1 MNINVEIVMAFFLL
15 SCLMLTACSR
25 MLHCIRIVVL
35 QGLLLGILPLLL
47 AEHGHASQY
56 IVAALNI
63 GIKAIA
69 LPVLLCLAMKK
80 ANVKRELE
88 PLVSYPISLLIV
100 LCGIAG
106 AFMLSSRLTLP
117 ASAGGSLRLVLPV
130 SFSVMFTGLF
140 IVMARKKAI
149 TQAIG
154 FLAFENGIAL
164 FGTGMMLECGLA
176 VELGILLDVFVLVF
190 VMGITVMRINRAF
203 EHIDSDKLVLLGE
216 NSGGCV
222 KND

>member
-1 MNINVEIVMAFFLL
+1 MNLNIEIVMAFFLL

-25 MLHCIRIVVL
+25 MLHCIRIVIL
-35 QGLLLGILPLLL
+35 QGILLGILPLLL
-47 AEHGHASQY
+47 AEHIHTGQY
-56 IVAALNI
+56 IASALNI
-63 GIKAIA
+63 VIKAVA
-69 LPVLLCLAMKK
+69 LPILLYLAMKK
-80 ANVKRELE
+80 ADVKRELE
-88 PLVSYPISLLIV
+88 PLVSYPVSLLIV

-106 AFMLSSRLTLP
+106 SFMLAAHLSLPESSG
-117 ASAGGSLRLVLPV
+117 SSLRLVLPV
-130 SFSVMFTGLF
+130 SFSVVFTGLF

-154 FLAFENGIAL
+154 FLTFENGNAL

-190 VMGITVMRINRAF
+190 VMGIAVMRINRAF

-216 NSGGCV
+216 TSGGNE
-222 KND
+222 K

>member
-1 MNINVEIVMAFFLL
+1 MNFNVEIVMAFFLL

-47 AEHGHASQY
+47 AEHIHSAQY
-56 IVAALNI
+56 VAAALNI
-63 GIKAIA
+63 GIKAVA
-69 LPVLLCLAMKK
+69 LPILLCIAMKK

-88 PLVSYPISLLIV
+88 PLVSYPVSLLVV

-106 AFMLSSRLTLP
+106 AFMLAAHLSLP
-117 ASAGGSLRLVLPV
+117 ETSGSSLRLVLPV
-130 SFSVMFTGLF
+130 SFSVVFTGLF

-154 FLAFENGIAL
+154 FLTFENGIAL

-190 VMGITVMRINRAF
+190 VMGIAVMRINRAF

-216 NSGGCV
+216 NSGGTE
-222 KND
+222 K

>member
-1 MNINVEIVMAFFLL
+1 MNINIEIVMAFFLL
-15 SCLMLTACSR
+15 SCLMLAACSR

-35 QGLLLGILPLLL
+35 QGLLLGILPLFL
-47 AEHGHASQY
+47 AEHIHSGQY
-56 IVAALNI
+56 VAAALNI
-63 GIKAIA
+63 IIKAVG
-69 LPVLLCLAMKK
+69 LPVLLYLAMKK
-80 ANVKRELE
+80 ADVKRELE
-88 PLVSYPISLLIV
+88 PLVSYPVSLLVV

-106 AFMLSSRLTLP
+106 AFMLAAHLSLPESSG
-117 ASAGGSLRLVLPV
+117 SSLRLVLPV
-130 SFSVMFTGLF
+130 SFSVVFTGLF

-154 FLAFENGIAL
+154 FLTFENGIAL

-190 VMGITVMRINRAF
+190 VMGIAVMRINRAF

-216 NSGGCV
+216 TSGGNE
-222 KND
+222 K

>member
-1 MNINVEIVMAFFLL
+1 MNLNIEIVMAFFLL

-35 QGLLLGILPLLL
+35 QGLLLGVLPLLL
-47 AEHGHASQY
+47 AEHIHAEQY
-56 IVAALNI
+56 IAAALNI
-63 GIKAIA
+63 IIKAAA
-69 LPVLLCLAMKK
+69 LPVLLYLAMKK
-80 ANVKRELE
+80 ADVKRELE
-88 PLVSYPISLLIV
+88 PLVSYPVSLLVV

-106 AFMLSSRLTLP
+106 AFMLSAHLSLP
-117 ASAGGSLRLVLPV
+117 ESSSSSLRLVLPV
-130 SFSVMFTGLF
+130 SFSVVFTGLF

-154 FLAFENGIAL
+154 FLTFENGIAL

-190 VMGITVMRINRAF
+190 VMGIAVMRINRAF

-216 NSGGCV
+216 TSGGNE
-222 KND
+222 K